1 MCRLDFQ
8 HHSDLSTFY
17 NTTQMKE
24 RNPTNLMC
32 TLKGISWSKKT
43 PNSITRDRGNA
54 IYTT

>member
-8 HHSDLSTFY
+8 HHSDLSTLY

-24 RNPTNLMC
+24 RSPKNLMC
-32 TLKGISWSKKT
+32 TLKDISWLKMT
-43 PNSITRDRGNA
+43 PNSIMRDQGNA